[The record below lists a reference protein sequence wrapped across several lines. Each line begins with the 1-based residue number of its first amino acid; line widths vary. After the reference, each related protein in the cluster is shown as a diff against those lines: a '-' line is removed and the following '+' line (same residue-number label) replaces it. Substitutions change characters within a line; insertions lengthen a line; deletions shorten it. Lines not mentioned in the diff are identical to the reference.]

1 MPLVV
6 LENICWAFNSYEG
19 TYQLQTVYVENAP
32 FVNAFKMDCIGAID
46 TIPHAVFNVIKDEI
60 ADRLYS
66 SSLSSGEASAAIST
80 APAAPAAGASRATA
94 ASAIDGEGSKR
105 RRIAMDA
112 AGFAE
117 PARSTASSRKGAGKS
132 KAQHKELATQRY
144 EDYASDDD
152 EADIYTPGGTSSS
165 SSSQGGAASSSCDGE
180 ED

>member
-1 MPLVV
+1 MCSLLFVTNFLKINFRGATFTHPSMS
-6 LENICWAFNSYEG
+6 IG
-19 TYQLQTVYVENAP
+19 VY
-32 FVNAFKMDCIGAID
+32 F
-46 TIPHAVFNVIKDEI
+46 
-60 ADRLYS
+60 Y
-66 SSLSSGEASAAIST
+66 ST

-117 PARSTASSRKGAGKS
+117 PARSTASSRKGAGKG
-132 KAQHKELATQRY
+132 KAQHKETTQRF

-152 EADIYTPGGTSSS
+152 EADIYTPAGT